1 MTDEI
6 TFTLKENPADELYE
20 LLKDIDVEKTPA
32 FTISDT
38 HGNIAEY
45 VKAIRCENCRWFIND
60 DDDTWCV
67 LWAGQNTNPD
77 AFCSYAKPKER
88 GK

>member
-20 LLKDIDVEKTPA
+20 LLKDIDVEKTLA

-38 HGNIAEY
+38 HGKIAEY
-45 VKAIRCENCRWFIND
+45 VKVIRCEDCIHNHGYICDRLYGFS
-60 DDDTWCV
+60 
-67 LWAGQNTNPD
+67 D
-77 AFCSYAKPKER
+77 AFTLQDYDYCSRAEQK
-88 GK
+88 G

>member
-20 LLKDIDVEKTPA
+20 LLKDIDVEKTPS

-45 VKAIRCENCRWFIND
+45 VKVIRCKDCRWFRND
-60 DDDTWCV
+60 DEGTWCV
-67 LWAGQNTNPD
+67 AWAGQNTNPD
-77 AFCSYAKPKER
+77 AFCSYAQPKER
-88 GK
+88 GR